1 MKLKHVLA
9 PVLFAELLL
18 HVNAAENILAGKSA
32 IFEQLPAY
40 NLPRMKMMQKT
51 LLTVT
56 STTGWSTSINRVS
69 AGMVIFSVH
78 FTSISTGKWK

>member
-9 PVLFAELLL
+9 PVLFAELFL
-18 HVNAAENILAGKSA
+18 HVNASENILAGKSA
-32 IFEQLPAY
+32 VFEQSPAY
-40 NLPRMKMMQKT
+40 RLTADKNDAKD
-51 LLTVT
+51 LTVI